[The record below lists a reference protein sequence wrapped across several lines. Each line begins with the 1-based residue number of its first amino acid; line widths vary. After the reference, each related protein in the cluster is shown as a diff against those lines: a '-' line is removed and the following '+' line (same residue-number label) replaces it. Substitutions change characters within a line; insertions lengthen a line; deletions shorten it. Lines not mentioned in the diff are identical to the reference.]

1 LRHVSSTTAGS
12 DASMAMGKTST
23 RAFRIEPALKE
34 ALRADAEREHC
45 SAANMAEVL
54 LRDYCGRSGITKP
67 E

>member
-1 LRHVSSTTAGS
+1 
-12 DASMAMGKTST
+12 MAMGKTST
-23 RAFRIEPALKE
+23 RAFRIKPALKE
-34 ALRADAEREHC
+34 ALRAAAEREHC